1 MEKIKVKVYIEKSG
15 TGYSAYMKD
24 SVLDYGCIG
33 EGKTVEETIADF
45 RAAYDE
51 MAQYYKAEGK
61 LFKEAEF
68 EFYYDTA
75 SFLSEY
81 AGVFSLSGLEKLTGV
96 SQAQL
101 GHYLHGRRKPSR
113 GTIDK
118 IQRGVDRFAKEL
130 TSIKFA

>member
-1 MEKIKVKVYIEKSG
+1 MKKS
-15 TGYSAYMKD
+15 YEQ
-24 SVLDYGCIG
+24 
-33 EGKTVEETIADF
+33 EGHKAADV
-45 RAAYDE
+45 
-51 MAQYYKAEGK
+51 
-61 LFKEAEF
+61 EF

-113 GTIDK
+113 KTINK
-118 IQRGVDRFAKEL
+118 IQNGVNHFAKEL
-130 TSIKFA
+130 TAIKFA